1 MTILPS
7 AEAVGDPR
15 AQQSAHVRAWS
26 PRPAQYPGTVVR
38 RDLAIPMS
46 DGVVLRGDLVLPADA
61 SGTAVEGRFPV
72 IVTITAYNKT
82 VLASSPLGGGSADY
96 LVRRGYA
103 QLTVDARGT
112 GGSAGQWGAFSARE
126 GKDAV
131 EIMRWAHRQPWS
143 DGRTGM
149 SGPSY
154 MGISQIFAAAGRP
167 PGLKAIFPQVPGA
180 DVYRDIVASGGQ
192 VDASFMPLWL
202 GLVTGAGV
210 LPPAVTAT
218 DPQAGF
224 TTFADHLLGAAGFTL
239 PLIPDALLS
248 GEPAYDGPFY
258 AERSPI
264 NVIDRVRVPTL
275 LISGEYDLFQRGTP
289 LLFERLQA
297 NGVPT
302 KLIIGPWDHLQA
314 SAGTGL
320 ADAGHGTLSE
330 LQLRWFD
337 HWVQGRPDP
346 TLDDDIAPLTY
357 YEQGS
362 GRWRTAPD
370 WVGRRQRATTFR
382 LSGSATPGTPGGLAT
397 SSAGTGAAAIPPI
410 PAAGLCTRSTN
421 QWTAG
426 IPNQS
431 PFPNPCLS
439 DNRLNDLAGVT
450 FDTAPLKRG
459 LSIQGPINA
468 RLYTSVTSIGGDGML
483 SVAIEDVAPDGSVS
497 RLTGGWQV
505 LSFRALDRA
514 RSRYLGGRL
523 IQAFHPFTAASKKA
537 MPSGTAVPIDVEVFP
552 TAARIAPGHRL
563 RIAIQAYDTP
573 HLMPTLSDL
582 VNGLGVMTVHTGGD
596 TPSVLTVPTLR

>member
-1 MTILPS
+1 ML
-7 AEAVGDPR
+7 
-15 AQQSAHVRAWS
+15 
-26 PRPAQYPGTVVR
+26 
-38 RDLAIPMS
+38 
-46 DGVVLRGDLVLPADA
+46 
-61 SGTAVEGRFPV
+61 
-72 IVTITAYNKT
+72 
-82 VLASSPLGGGSADY
+82 
-96 LVRRGYA
+96 
-103 QLTVDARGT
+103 
-112 GGSAGQWGAFSARE
+112 
-126 GKDAV
+126 
-131 EIMRWAHRQPWS
+131 RWAHRQPWS

-192 VDASFMPLWL
+192 IDASFMPLWL

-210 LPPAVTAT
+210 VPPAVTAT

-224 TTFADHLLGAAGFTL
+224 STFADHLLGAAGFTL
-239 PLIPDALLS
+239 PLIPSALLS
-248 GEPAYDGPFY
+248 GEPAYDGAFY

-264 NVIDRVRVPTL
+264 NVIDRVRVPTF

-297 NGVPT
+297 AGVPT

-320 ADAGHGTLSE
+320 EDAGHGSLQE

-337 HWVQGRPDP
+337 HYVQGRADAA
-346 TLDDDIAPLTY
+346 LDDDIAPLTY
-357 YEQGS
+357 FEQGS
-362 GRWRTAPD
+362 GRWRTGRHWID
-370 WVGRRQRATTFR
+370 RRQRAVSFR
-382 LSGSATPGTPGGLAT
+382 LSGSATAGGGAGALTRDRAEPG
-397 SSAGTGAAAIPPI
+397 SAVVPPI

-426 IPNQS
+426 IPNTS

-450 FDTAPLKRG
+450 FDTEPLKRG
-459 LSIQGPINA
+459 LSIQGPLNA
-468 RLYTSVTSIGGDGML
+468 RLYTSTTASDGML
-483 SVAIEDVAPDGSVS
+483 SVAVEDVAPDGTVS

-505 LSFRALDRA
+505 LSFRELDRE

-523 IQAFHPFTAASKKA
+523 IQAFHPFTEASKEP
-537 MPSGTAVPIDVEVFP
+537 MPSGETVPVDVEIFP

-563 RIAIQAYDTP
+563 RIAVQAYDVP
-573 HLMPTLSDL
+573 HLVPTLADAVGSL
-582 VNGLGVMTVHTGGD
+582 GLMTVHTGGD
-596 TPSVLTVPTLR
+596 TPSVLTVPALR